1 MQDEFDDLDKKS
13 DISDEVSEPED
24 VITDRSME
32 IKPESLSTEP
42 LLDEETDGKD
52 KETLDEELPSENPD
66 EEDEPSK
73 VVIRRLKTETSEKK
87 KESSNKD
94 KGFLYSVLDTL
105 RFICLGLVIGI
116 ALVIFV
122 VQRNDVYGDSMAPT
136 LHNGDAIFVEMI
148 STYMT
153 SYDPGDIV
161 TIHATGMEGYDK
173 EEKLIKRII
182 AGPNDTVSIRDGAV
196 YVNDVLLDEPYLIE
210 GVPTYCNEDSK
221 TKGYDNLTLKE
232 GEYYV
237 LGDNRGASLDS
248 RIIGPIPVD
257 RIKAHVIAKIFPFTD
272 LKVFQ

>member
-210 GVPTYCNEDSK
+210 GVPTYCNQDSK

>member
-24 VITDRSME
+24 VITNRSME
-32 IKPESLSTEP
+32 IESESLSNEP
-42 LLDEETDGKD
+42 LLDGETDGKD
-52 KETLDEELPSENPD
+52 KETLGEELPSENPD